1 MIFFIGFFDQFV
13 TIRKIFIKETEM
25 KKSLLA
31 MAIFALASAAFAED
45 IVHYS
50 DTTYGPSDTVV
61 HYDTNRHQEKSG
73 MDKTN
78 IPNSDI
84 YSQTEKR

>member
-1 MIFFIGFFDQFV
+1 MIYLLQSA
-13 TIRKIFIKETEM
+13 KILIKEREM

-31 MAIFALASAAFAED
+31 MAIFALASAAYAED
-45 IVHYS
+45 TVQYA

-61 HYDTNRHQEKSG
+61 HYDIDRHQEKNG

-84 YSQTEKR
+84 YPKTEENR